1 MSTQIHQEVVLN
13 ASPEDVYNAFMDEK
27 QHSAMT
33 GGVSKIENQVGGLA
47 EMHDGQIIARNI
59 ELEPNRKIVQA
70 WRVAGWDEGVYT
82 LLRIMLD
89 ADGKATRLT
98 LDQTGCPEDMTE
110 HLAAGW
116 DQRYWQPLAEHFKTS
131 A

>member
-1 MSTQIHQEVVLN
+1 MSTHIHQEVVLN
-13 ASPEDVYNAFMDEK
+13 ARPDQIYNAFMDEK
-27 QHSAMT
+27 QHSAMS
-33 GGVSKIENQVGGLA
+33 GGVSKIDQQVGGLA

-82 LLRIMLD
+82 LLRIRLD
-89 ADGKATRLT
+89 ADGQSTRIT

-116 DQRYWQPLAEHFKTS
+116 DQRYWQPLTEYFKKH